1 MYLLALET
9 SSEFCSV
16 ALATE
21 EDCLSREA
29 AAGQNH
35 SSLLLP
41 MIDALLAEAGVAREQ
56 LTGIAFGA
64 GPGSFTGVRIACAVA
79 QGMGLGLGLPL
90 FPVATLEAMAELSGH
105 NRVIAAL
112 DARLDEIY
120 AAVYQRGGEGWEC
133 LLAPCLTSLEALPLP
148 EGSGWAGLGSAFAM
162 RDGALARRL
171 SAHLSWSTAAVHPEA
186 EGVARL
192 ARVLAKRGAGVDA
205 ADAHPLYLRDKV
217 ALTVAERSAQRR

>member
-21 EDCLSREA
+21 EDCLSREME
-29 AAGQNH
+29 AGQRH
-35 SSLLLP
+35 SSVLLP
-41 MIDALLAEAGVAREQ
+41 MIDELLAEAGIARRQ
-56 LTGIAFGA
+56 LSGIAFGA
-64 GPGSFTGVRIACAVA
+64 GPGSFTGVRIACSVA

-90 FPVATLEAMAELSGH
+90 YPVATLEAMAEMSGH

-120 AAVYQRGGEGWEC
+120 AAVYQRAQEGWEC
-133 LLAPCLTSLEALPLP
+133 MLAPCLTSLEALPEP
-148 EGSGWAGLGSAFAM
+148 AGGGWAGLGSAFAM
-162 RDGALARRL
+162 KDMALAKRL
-171 SAHLSWSTAAVHPEA
+171 AAHLAWSTAAVHPEA

-192 ARVLAKRGAGVDA
+192 ARIMAGRGAGVDA
-205 ADAHPLYLRDKV
+205 AAAHPLYLRDKV
-217 ALTVAERSAQRR
+217 ALTVAERGAQPR